1 MTTSV
6 SNPRAARFVFIAVGV
21 VLVLVTTTIVLIRN
35 IEPAAQLCGQNGT
48 HTTVRGI
55 VGSEKEPFFNDERV
69 RARFDCLGLPVTI
82 DPSGSRQ
89 MLTALTAPN
98 HGYSFAFPAS
108 TPTAEKLTREL
119 KITERIPVF
128 SSPMAVATFEP
139 IVNVLTKAGVVQ
151 HGSDGNPVVSM
162 PALLDLARNDT
173 RWNQLPG
180 NADYPVNKAVLLS
193 TTDPQDSNSGIMYL
207 SIASYVAN
215 GNVVVTRSEQVQQL
229 LPDLCRL
236 VYDQGEKPETSQVL
250 FNYYLVDGL
259 GGMSRIP
266 LALIYE
272 AQFVAEAPG
281 QKPNLTPDRVLL
293 YPGPTVYSRH
303 TLVPLDEAGRRVGQA
318 LRDDPELVRLA
329 AEHGFRP
336 ERSVDHPVHDR
347 PAPVDVVESPSF
359 DMLENMIAALAAK
372 CPG

>member
-6 SNPRAARFVFIAVGV
+6 NNPRAARFVFTAVGV

-35 IEPAAQLCGQNGT
+35 IEPAAQLCDQNGT
-48 HTTVRGI
+48 PTVRGI
-55 VGSEKEPFFNDERV
+55 VGSEKEPFFTDERV
-69 RARFDCLGLPVTI
+69 RARFVCIGLPLAI
-82 DPSGSRQ
+82 DPKGSRQ

-128 SSPMAVATFEP
+128 SSPMAVATFKP

-151 HGSDGNPVVSM
+151 PGSDGDPVVRMS
-162 PALLDLARNDT
+162 ALLDLARNGT

-193 TTDPQDSNSGIMYL
+193 TTNPQDSNSGIMYL

-250 FNYYLVDGL
+250 FNYYLVDSL
-259 GGMSRIP
+259 GGMGRIP

-272 AQFVAEAPG
+272 AQFVAEVPG
-281 QKPNLTPDRVLL
+281 QKPNLTSDRVLL
-293 YPGPTVYSRH
+293 YPTPTVYSRH
-303 TLVPLDEAGRRVGQA
+303 TLVPLDDAGRRVGQA

-336 ERSVDHPVHDR
+336 ERSVDHPVNDR

-359 DMLENMIAALAAK
+359 DILESMLAALAAK